1 MAGIVLTHPIPG
13 DVGPNGETELE
24 YSFVSEPLGLPADLG
39 YGFAQLR
46 FNDAIGPAQRY
57 TIVRKLGWG
66 MHSSIWLARDA
77 RCVLCPRLR
86 VARGEFE

>member
-1 MAGIVLTHPIPG
+1 MQVLRTQLTRALLYRSPFARPVGKMAGIVLTHPIPG
-13 DVGPNGETELE
+13 GVGPNGETELE

-57 TIVRKLGWG
+57 TIVRKLG
-66 MHSSIWLARDA
+66 
-77 RCVLCPRLR
+77 
-86 VARGEFE
+86 